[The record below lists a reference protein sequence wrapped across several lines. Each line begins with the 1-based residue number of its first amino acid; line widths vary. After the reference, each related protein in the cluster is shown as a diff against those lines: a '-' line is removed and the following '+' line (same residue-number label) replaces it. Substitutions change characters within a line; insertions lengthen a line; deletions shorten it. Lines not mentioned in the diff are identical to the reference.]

1 MKMQAKPHR
10 GNSVEQLYLSAKDIV
25 QVYRKTLREHGFDGS
40 EVRIPVLV
48 SGTDMRIMIM
58 AGPSI
63 AARNVTEGARMN
75 ASGEPLGGP
84 QEALQTLSEAKALLL
99 GYAAHLRASLQGSGI
114 LGEGVSEKDILTLA
128 AKAEAFS
135 RRLDEVKDFV

>member
-1 MKMQAKPHR
+1 MQAKPPR
-10 GNSVEQLYLSAKDIV
+10 GNPIEQLYLSAKDIV
-25 QVYRKTLREHGFDGS
+25 QGYRKTLREHGFDGS

-75 ASGEPLGGP
+75 ASGEPVGGP
-84 QEALQTLSEAKALLL
+84 QEAMQTLSEAKALLM
-99 GYAAHLRASLQGSGI
+99 GYAAHLRACLRGSEI
-114 LGEGVSEKDILTLA
+114 LGEGVSEKDILALA
-128 AKAEAFS
+128 AKAEVFS
-135 RRLDEVKDFV
+135 QKLDAIKDFV